1 MRVEKSLEGK
11 QRSTAGK
18 LRGDLRLGQSPGFLS
33 FFLAPS
39 KITVRDLFLTYFS
52 WDLFYLD
59 NTRAREGNELKA
71 GKVHNGKQPP

>member
-33 FFLAPS
+33 FFPGS
-39 KITVRDLFLTYFS
+39 KQNNRQGPLSDLFQLGSLLLRQY
-52 WDLFYLD
+52 
-59 NTRAREGNELKA
+59 K
-71 GKVHNGKQPP
+71 GKGGKRVESGKGT